1 MDIDM
6 TAKVAEL
13 KKHLEGIAG
22 SKIDLSAE
30 QLVAAV
36 FPVSA
41 STYLASHNDPDNDAW
56 VTKRRLI
63 FPQPTCADS
72 ELLDTSA
79 LSETGTDGKLVFR
92 LRTYLCDRLSLN
104 SFEEP
109 VNLVATPQGP
119 KPHYVTLLHHL
130 IKDNPASSQ
139 FTDVEITAFTW
150 NPDGS
155 AAPNVWFFWRCRVV
169 AYDFVQ

>member
-1 MDIDM
+1 MDTEM

-22 SKIDLSAE
+22 NKIDLSAE

-36 FPVSA
+36 FPIAA
-41 STYLASHNDPDNDAW
+41 STYLAKHDIDNDAW
-56 VTKRRLI
+56 ITKRRLI
-63 FPQPTCADS
+63 FPQPVCTDS
-72 ELLDTSA
+72 ELLDTSG

-92 LRTYLCDRLSLN
+92 LRTFLCDRDSLGA
-104 SFEEP
+104 FEEP

-119 KPHYVTLLHHL
+119 KPHYVTMLHHL
-130 IKDNPASSQ
+130 IKTVPASPY
-139 FTDVEITAFTW
+139 FTDVEISAFTW

-155 AAPNVWFFWRCRVV
+155 PAPNVWFFWRCRVV
-169 AYDFVQ
+169 AYAIIQ